1 MPCAQPPHQLGA
13 GLRTRPRGP
22 AHHARVEVAGQSAV
36 SMRRALA
43 LAGQHQAEV
52 RDAQGME
59 PRPLCCPPASEV
71 GAGVPR
77 AGRGQVGRVAIG
89 GRVQHLDARLGSF
102 LPFIQD
108 PGRRE
113 RAQTSRSRGREKDP
127 IPARSG
133 QLVLPTSLAALAL
146 SNRAAGPTS
155 CRALPSRTLCVL
167 S

>member
-1 MPCAQPPHQLGA
+1 MPCAQPPHQHGA

-52 RDAQGME
+52 SDAQGME

-89 GRVQHLDARLGSF
+89 GRVQHLEARLGSF

-108 PGRRE
+108 PGHSRHRCQGL
-113 RAQTSRSRGREKDP
+113 RAEEKDP
-127 IPARSG
+127 SPARSV

-146 SNRAAGPTS
+146 SNRALGPTS
-155 CRALPSRTLCVL
+155 CRALPSRTLCIL
-167 S
+167 F